1 MQEIKLPETGFL
13 RLKQIL
19 QFIPV
24 GETTWRVG
32 VKEGVF
38 PNPVKMGDRVNL
50 WRVQDIKDLIK
61 SYDPK
66 IKDDANERILYGTKV
81 EQRKPYEQLEFDLN
95 NQSKIEDN
103 YNE

>member
-1 MQEIKLPETGFL
+1 MKINRIPETGFL

-38 PNPVKMGDRVNL
+38 PQPVKVAGKVNL
-50 WRVQDIKDLIK
+50 WRVEDIKELIS
-61 SYDPK
+61 SYSAD
-66 IKDDANERILYGTKV
+66 
-81 EQRKPYEQLEFDLN
+81 QRDENLELKN
-95 NQSKIEDN
+95 KLGE
-103 YNE
+103 

>member
-1 MQEIKLPETGFL
+1 METYKLPETGFL

-32 VKEGVF
+32 VREGVF
-38 PNPVKMGDRVNL
+38 PNPVKIGDRVNL
-50 WRVQDIKDLIK
+50 WRVQDIKDLIE
-61 SYDPK
+61 SYSPK
-66 IKDDANERILYGTKV
+66 NKDDTNLRPPYGTKL
-81 EQRKPYEQLEFDLN
+81 EQRKPYEQLEFNFN
-95 NQSKIEDN
+95 NTNKDN

>member
-1 MQEIKLPETGFL
+1 MQSKILPKTGFL

-24 GETTWRVG
+24 SETTWRVG

-38 PNPVKMGDRVNL
+38 PNAVKMGDRVNL
-50 WRVQDIKDLIK
+50 WRVQDIKNLIK

-66 IKDDANERILYGTKV
+66 TKDDANERLPYGTKV
-81 EQRKPYEQLEFDLN
+81 EQKKP
-95 NQSKIEDN
+95 I
-103 YNE
+103 